1 MFRTLMTKLRAR
13 IILRSALRSSK
24 HGMKYTALRL
34 EKKAQKV
41 QAQLTK
47 LEEAK
52 HLKLQEWS
60 RLEHQRNL
68 LLEHQEQPLPLELT
82 TLQQYLQAKEQEKE
96 RQLQAAIQL
105 LNQQQERQQDLQTFR
120 QVLDQS
126 LTQLSLPSSMLR
138 PKE

>member
-1 MFRTLMTKLRAR
+1 
-13 IILRSALRSSK
+13 
-24 HGMKYTALRL
+24 MKYTALRL

-47 LEEAK
+47 LEQAK

-96 RQLQAAIQL
+96 RQRQAAIQL
-105 LNQQQERQQDLQTFR
+105 LNQQQELQTFR
-120 QVLDQS
+120 QELDQS

-138 PKE
+138 PRE